1 MKAMNWMRAVILYC
15 GAQCLITP
23 SCFGQNDSWADIQK
37 RGSGT
42 LTVIYYPQN
51 RIIYEEN
58 GKVKGF
64 FASILLDFVDFV
76 EKNYQ
81 KKIKI
86 NYEKPEFEFKNFLG
100 KVEATPNVLGVGSVT
115 ITKERERRFKFTPLV
130 MQTPLVLVTHKSVP
144 AISDVSQLKLLNKH
158 KALLLKGTNYLPA
171 FNELK
176 SKYLPNLEIIAV
188 NEVMAELKKNE
199 YCFTIVDFTGF
210 FDMTREYPNVKYHAC
225 DLGRIDD
232 IGFIMPLTSD
242 WKELWDKFLTKA
254 YMQSSSYK
262 KYILENLGSPYLKF
276 MQQHAAL

>member
-1 MKAMNWMRAVILYC
+1 MNTTNWIRAFLLCWGVLGC
-15 GAQCLITP
+15 MTSTCL
-23 SCFGQNDSWADIQK
+23 GQNDSWADVQK

-64 FASILLDFVDFV
+64 FASILVDFADFV

-86 NYEKPEFEFKNFLG
+86 NYEKPESQFKNFMN
-100 KVEATPNVLGVGSVT
+100 KVEVTPNVLGVGSVT
-115 ITKERERRFKFTPLV
+115 ITRERERRFKFTPLV

-144 AISDVSQLKLLNKH
+144 AISDVGQLKFLNNH
-158 KALLLKGTNYLPA
+158 KALLLKGTNYLPT
-171 FNELK
+171 FSELK
-176 SKYLPNLEIIAV
+176 SKHLPNLEIITV

-199 YCFTIVDFTGF
+199 QYFTIVDFTGF
-210 FDMTREYPNVKYHAC
+210 FDMTREFTSIKYHAF
-225 DLGRIDD
+225 DLGQIDD
-232 IGFIMPLTSD
+232 IGFIMPLSSD
-242 WKELWDKFLTKA
+242 WKEPWDKFLTKA
-254 YMQSSSYK
+254 YKQSSSYK

-276 MQQHAAL
+276 IQQHAAL